1 MNQNLSSGTVP
12 MVPRQTP
19 FKFLDYFEDKQ
30 ADSIRFAGR
39 EQDIAEVVSRALAD
53 RTFVLYGRS
62 GLGKTSLLLAGV
74 FPQFR
79 ERGYFP
85 LHVRLLDDPLSDLQ
99 KSLKAAV
106 IGDGPVPSDLAGLV
120 ARLPGDA
127 GVLLAF
133 DQFEEFF
140 IRNRSEPETR
150 RLFIRR
156 LVELFEHSPRHLRIL
171 FSLREDFL
179 AEMDDFSADYPE
191 ILGNLYRL
199 RPLTAFGSRQAIIA
213 PLVAD
218 KIKFSE

>member
-1 MNQNLSSGTVP
+1 MNQNIPSGGVP
-12 MVPRQTP
+12 MVPRRTP

-30 ADSIRFAGR
+30 ADSVRFAGR

-106 IGDGPVPSDLAGLV
+106 IGDGPVPSDLEGTGGA
-120 ARLPGDA
+120 
-127 GVLLAF
+127 
-133 DQFEEFF
+133 
-140 IRNRSEPETR
+140 
-150 RLFIRR
+150 
-156 LVELFEHSPRHLRIL
+156 
-171 FSLREDFL
+171 
-179 AEMDDFSADYPE
+179 SAW
-191 ILGNLYRL
+191 
-199 RPLTAFGSRQAIIA
+199 
-213 PLVAD
+213 
-218 KIKFSE
+218 